1 MNGEYFKDFRKWLL
15 DECSLDVLAVYGS
28 RQDHFKDM
36 DVLQEIML
44 LKVSKRKQS
53 GSVAVYD
60 GIRPEIPLDRQPHEL
75 IPLEA
80 LTMGRDRILR
90 VERQDPRLSR
100 FKTLSEQ
107 GMWVSTGKLVW
118 FRNRDLLSDTE
129 KPGSHPL
136 YWSDNQRG
144 MTTVHPV
151 KCDREQWVTDK
162 ADSRNMVLPSGS
174 YCLVNRFSAKEQRHR
189 IYASYLRSD
198 TEYVADNKLNYVHQ
212 GTSRRTVPLND
223 KVAWGLT
230 LWLTS
235 SIVDEWYRQV
245 SGSTQVNATDLRQ
258 LPCPSPG
265 QLAELSD
272 LLPVNDA
279 VDQQSID
286 HTLEECSHGQKPAD
300 RGSHR
305 SIA

>member
-1 MNGEYFKDFRKWLL
+1 MTASARRFRWT
-15 DECSLDVLAVYGS
+15 GS
-28 RQDHFKDM
+28 RTAH
-36 DVLQEIML
+36 
-44 LKVSKRKQS
+44 SA
-53 GSVAVYD
+53 GSADY
-60 GIRPEIPLDRQPHEL
+60 GQGSHPARRTPGSPPL
-75 IPLEA
+75 
-80 LTMGRDRILR
+80 
-90 VERQDPRLSR
+90 R

-151 KCDREQWVTDK
+151 KCDKGQWVTDK

-189 IYASYLRSD
+189 VYASYLRSD

-212 GTSRRTVPLND
+212 GTSRRTAVPLND

-235 SIVDEWYRQV
+235 SIVDGDGTARYRAARR
-245 SGSTQVNATDLRQ
+245 SMPLTYASCRARRRDSLRSY
-258 LPCPSPG
+258 PTCCP
-265 QLAELSD
+265 
-272 LLPVNDA
+272 
-279 VDQQSID
+279 
-286 HTLEECSHGQKPAD
+286 
-300 RGSHR
+300 
-305 SIA
+305 

>member
-1 MNGEYFKDFRKWLL
+1 
-15 DECSLDVLAVYGS
+15 
-28 RQDHFKDM
+28 
-36 DVLQEIML
+36 
-44 LKVSKRKQS
+44 
-53 GSVAVYD
+53 
-60 GIRPEIPLDRQPHEL
+60 
-75 IPLEA
+75 
-80 LTMGRDRILR
+80 
-90 VERQDPRLSR
+90 
-100 FKTLSEQ
+100 
-107 GMWVSTGKLVW
+107 
-118 FRNRDLLSDTE
+118 
-129 KPGSHPL
+129 
-136 YWSDNQRG
+136 

-286 HTLEECSHGQKPAD
+286 HTLEGMFSWTKA
-300 RGSHR
+300 S
-305 SIA
+305 